1 MNGQDTRNWI
11 TAIVLSALVLFGW
24 NYFFAPPPAPHVAQT
39 SDASGAAAPA
49 APASQPG
56 APAMPPVAN
65 AAPTTSRA
73 DALAASKRVA
83 IDTPTLSGSI
93 NLTGGIIDDL
103 TLNAYRETVDPSS
116 PKIVLFSPQDSP
128 SPYWAETGF
137 VATDSAVK
145 TPNRSSVWSADS
157 DKLTTDGKVTLSFD
171 NGAGLVFKREISL
184 DSKYMFTVKD
194 WVEAQPGAKADLR
207 HYALVTRHGKPKLAG
222 YSALHE
228 GFVGVIGDLG
238 SDNETYASV
247 DKAANRVIAKSGE
260 GGWIGI
266 TDKYWAAVVIP
277 DPKAQLDA
285 RYSATGDVAAPD
297 YQADVL
303 GAPLTVDGA
312 ATQPVVTHI
321 FAGAKE
327 FALINQYEAA
337 LNIKLFDH
345 LIDWGWF
352 YYITKPLFRLMDFIY
367 GVIGNFGLAIMA
379 VTVLVKLAFFPLA
392 NRSFQS
398 MAKMKMIQPEIAK
411 LKELYPNDQQKQQQA
426 QMELFKREGV
436 NPVAGCLPMVIQIPV
451 FFALYKVILV
461 TIEMRQAPFF
471 GWIKDLSSPD
481 PTNVFNLFGAL
492 PFDPTH
498 VPVVGHWLFLGAW
511 PILMGISMFLQMK
524 MNPEPADPVQKAMFS
539 YMPLIFTFTL
549 ANFPVG
555 LVIYWTWN
563 NSLSIV
569 QQYFIMKRAGAK
581 FELWSNLTKMFGLG
595 KTA

>member
-24 NYFFAPPPAPHVAQT
+24 NYFFAPPAVKPSAQT
-39 SDASGAAAPA
+39 SDASAPASPGGAPLPGASAQPPAANAAPA
-49 APASQPG
+49 A
-56 APAMPPVAN
+56 
-65 AAPTTSRA
+65 TREE
-73 DALAASKRVA
+73 ALAASKRVT
-83 IDTPTLSGSI
+83 IDTPALSGSI
-93 NLTGGIIDDL
+93 NLTGGMIDDL
-103 TLNAYRETVDPSS
+103 TLNNYRETVDPTS
-116 PKIVLFSPQDSP
+116 PKIVLLSPASSP
-128 SPYWAETGF
+128 EPYWAETGF
-137 VATDSAVK
+137 VATDASVK
-145 TPNRSSVWSADS
+145 TPNRASVWSADS
-157 DKLTTDGKVTLSFD
+157 DKLAADGKVTLSFD
-171 NGAGLVFKREISL
+171 NAAGLVFKREISV
-184 DSKYMFTVKD
+184 DPKYMFTIKD
-194 WVEAQPGAKADLR
+194 WVEAQPGTKADLR
-207 HYALVTRHGKPKLAG
+207 PYALVTRHGKPKLAG

-238 SDNETYASV
+238 SDNETYSAI
-247 DKAANRVIAKSGE
+247 DKAANRTIAKSGQ

-277 DPKAQLDA
+277 DDKAQLDA

-303 GAPLTVDGA
+303 GAPIAVDGA
-312 ATQPVVTHI
+312 ASAPVVTHV
-321 FAGAKE
+321 FAGAKQ
-327 FALINQYEAA
+327 FALINQYQAS

-352 YYITKPLFRLMDFIY
+352 YYITKPLFRFMDYIY
-367 GVIGNFGLAIMA
+367 GLVGNFGIAIMV
-379 VTVLVKLAFFPLA
+379 VTVVIKALFFPLA
-392 NRSFQS
+392 NRSYQS

-411 LKELYPNDQQKQQQA
+411 LKEQFPNDQQAQQQA
-426 QMELFKREGV
+426 QMALFKREGV

-471 GWIKDLSSPD
+471 GWIHDLSSPD
-481 PTNVFNLFGAL
+481 PTNVFNLFGL
-492 PFDPTH
+492 VPFDPTQI
-498 VPVVGHWLFLGAW
+498 PVVGHWLYLGAW
-511 PILMGISMFLQMK
+511 PIFMGISMFLQMK

-563 NSLSIV
+563 NSLSII
-569 QQYFIMKRAGAK
+569 QQYLILKRAGGK
-581 FELWSNLTKMFGLG
+581 FELFDNLRKMLGLG
-595 KTA
+595 TAA